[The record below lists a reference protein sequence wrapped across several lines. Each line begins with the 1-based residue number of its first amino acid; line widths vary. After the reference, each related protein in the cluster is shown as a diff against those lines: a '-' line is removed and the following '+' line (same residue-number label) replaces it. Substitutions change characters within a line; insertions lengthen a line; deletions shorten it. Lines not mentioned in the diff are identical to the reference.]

1 MSHTFLLNL
10 LSHKVD
16 LVEVMVV
23 QDLGLPSANGRAKNF
38 PLHCIAKFVEVV
50 RSFLSSTV
58 PSSIKLRAKIVTVRS
73 NVEATI

>member
-10 LSHKVD
+10 LSHKAD

-38 PLHCIAKFVEVV
+38 PLHALQ
-50 RSFLSSTV
+50 SL
-58 PSSIKLRAKIVTVRS
+58 
-73 NVEATI
+73 